1 MPGDGGSG
9 DGLPPQAT
17 RRVPSSST
25 PPPEY
30 DISRMPDFPT
40 RNAGHRRAH
49 SEILSLPDDL
59 DLSAP
64 GGGDGPSL
72 SDENDEDLFSMFL
85 DVEKLN
91 SSCGA
96 SSEAEAESSSAAGGG
111 AELGHAPRPRHQHSQ
126 SMDESMSIKTEQ
138 LVGAPGVEGMSS
150 AEAKKAVSAAK
161 LAELALVDPKRA
173 KRSVFS
179 QNCMLVLVKFYLLC
193 KLCYLVWLATFIC
206 ETSLAALFVG
216 HSFLSF
222 DCICKFAFVRFLAK
236 WCSLNQWKWCIGG

>member
-1 MPGDGGSG
+1 MS
-9 DGLPPQAT
+9 
-17 RRVPSSST
+17 
-25 PPPEY
+25 
-30 DISRMPDFPT
+30 DFPT

-72 SDENDEDLFSMFL
+72 SDENDEELFSMFL
-85 DVEKLN
+85 DVDKLN

-111 AELGHAPRPRHQHSQ
+111 GEGAELSPAPRPRHQHSQ
-126 SMDESMSIKTEQ
+126 SMDESMSIKAEQ
-138 LVGAPGVEGMSS
+138 LVGAPGMEGMSMEGMSS

-173 KRSVFS
+173 KRCVFS
-179 QNCMLVLVKFYLLC
+179 KNIMLVLVTFHLLC
-193 KLCYLVWLATFIC
+193 KPVTCCLVWLGMFNF
-206 ETSLAALFVG
+206 ET
-216 HSFLSF
+216 
-222 DCICKFAFVRFLAK
+222 
-236 WCSLNQWKWCIGG
+236 

>member
-1 MPGDGGSG
+1 MNKDKAPMPGGGSGSG

-17 RRVPSSST
+17 RRAGAPPSSST

-30 DISRMPDFPT
+30 DISRMSDFPT

-72 SDENDEDLFSMFL
+72 SDENDEELFSMFL
-85 DVEKLN
+85 DVDKLN

-111 AELGHAPRPRHQHSQ
+111 GEGAELSPAPRPRHQHSQ
-126 SMDESMSIKTEQ
+126 SMDESMSIKAEQ
-138 LVGAPGVEGMSS
+138 LVGAPGMEGMSS

-173 KRSVFS
+173 KRCVFS
-179 QNCMLVLVKFYLLC
+179 KNIMLVLVTFHLLC
-193 KLCYLVWLATFIC
+193 KPVTCCLVWLGMFNF
-206 ETSLAALFVG
+206 ET
-216 HSFLSF
+216 
-222 DCICKFAFVRFLAK
+222 
-236 WCSLNQWKWCIGG
+236 